1 MATITT
7 LKSGD
12 YTDTLVWSTGTVPVD
27 GDKVTISKLGTAT
40 SRTTSS
46 SISSGATSVP
56 VTAGTGTGLIGEVIE
71 FDSRPGEYYEL
82 TTGFTASASTA
93 VVTPALA
100 GAIASGATLRNRGHK
115 VKLLGT
121 RVAGDDTSTGV
132 TVNGV
137 LYWDRAANSSLQ
149 VKGTYTV
156 SATGTEDRGTAAD
169 PLTAVNATL
178 LLNYSAALAI
188 GKYGATYSAGG
199 RCLHYGKTRTRKTT
213 TTGALTAGAT
223 SFTVT
228 SAAGWADGDSLLIFP
243 TAQGSSTAVLEER
256 TIASGGVSGNTVT
269 ITSGLTNSKLT
280 GAYVANLTSNIQT
293 LDFNTSFGANTVTF
307 TAGSAGLLDDK
318 YIYQSEWLLNNTSF
332 VNQYSASGSSAAG
345 QPRQFKAVG
354 SVFKGKPAASVV
366 SLGGTSAGAAFYD
379 GIVYGFLGAPT
390 AASCA
395 GVDVAGAIFAC
406 KAGIPLGTGI
416 NSQNPTRTG
425 PITGTLMYGAQAFAS
440 NGVLL
445 SVGGLFSNNVHMC
458 GLTTAAGGAAS
469 LNFAAP
475 GVNINASDFAPFGM
489 VSTAASYSF
498 TGQTGFTKL
507 TSCLF
512 GSSISAAP
520 TYGSFPDCRVE
531 SWFGTYFG
539 GATNQHEIFDNEGYG
554 FSDAS
559 TRNRGDAA
567 LRITNRTTTP
577 FTYTFKSA
585 IANGAT
591 KRLVA
596 YLRRNATYGA
606 GSMPQITLSIPGV
619 TSVSSSVTDTADT
632 WFQTD
637 LSITNTTGSTQEVT
651 VTMSANGAANASSS
665 AWFDGV
671 PIYPFVQIVRHYG
684 FVFDESNPFR
694 VVNPVTVASE
704 ATAAAYTGVTVN
716 TSTPSITV
724 GAGTTDT
731 WQKLYDGHQAWGVAN
746 LTETVLLTSTDGE
759 TFSLPLTCKL
769 DWPAMPGDKTLS
781 GGWLLLDTPGLLN
794 YRLSGTKIE
803 FQTAGTYNMSG
814 TTFSGTVELVNTSG
828 GSVTVNVPSGT
839 SYTNT
844 GPNITVATPSV
855 TQSVV
860 INGLVSGSRV
870 QVYDT
875 TNSIE
880 LANGTST
887 TSFSWTD
894 SSPASG
900 NRDIRVRIAYVSGVS
915 AKEFIE
921 ANIGTCGTT
930 SGTEALTYLAS
941 QVDDGVYI
949 ANNIDGSTVTGI
961 TISDGIDRMVINIA
975 GGSVS
980 WPQIYAYNVY
990 WLSTSTGVQDDGAIM
1005 TAVDTANYL
1014 VTGFMIRNTNSVAL
1028 SITGGYGRDSATGT
1042 VASLIDTAGSTGNI
1056 YQTPDHVVA
1065 YATGSGLSP
1074 AESAKLMG
1082 LPDAADVWVEPKALT
1097 VGKFLALK

>member
-46 SISSGATSVP
+46 SISAGATNVP

-82 TTGFTASASTA
+82 TTGFTASAGTA

-121 RVAGDDTSTGV
+121 RVAGDDTTTGF

-137 LYWDRAANSSLQ
+137 LYWDRASAASLQ

-156 SATGTEDRGTAAD
+156 SATGTEDRGTAVD
-169 PLTAVNATL
+169 PLTAVTATL
-178 LLNYSAALAI
+178 LCNYSAALAVN
-188 GKYGATYSAGG
+188 KYTYTKTAGG
-199 RCLHYGKTRTRKTT
+199 RIKHYGLNRTRKTT
-213 TTGALTAGAT
+213 LTASAIVGAT
-223 SFTVT
+223 SLTVAAAANWAVGDSIIILPTIANDNSNSFEQRTINSVAGTTIGISAGLTYAKASGAFVLNVSSNIVTAPFDATRGYNTTISSSSASLARDFDVFHSQFLAGTNNGSQAWALSGSSGASDANAVYADSSVFRATTSTSAVVLSGTVKAPILTNCIALDDGAAAGIQSGAAASFTNGAALSTHASGKANISGASPIAFGTMNGNLLAGISVFTTNVSLIGSTGSFIGNTILTGSSFGTHWSIVAPGMTIESNIVDPFNMQT
-228 SAAGWADGDSLLIFP
+228 SAAWG
-243 TAQGSSTAVLEER
+243 
-256 TIASGGVSGNTVT
+256 
-269 ITSGLTNSKLT
+269 IT
-280 GAYVANLTSNIQT
+280 
-293 LDFNTSFGANTVTF
+293 
-307 TAGSAGLLDDK
+307 
-318 YIYQSEWLLNNTSF
+318 
-332 VNQYSASGSSAAG
+332 
-345 QPRQFKAVG
+345 P
-354 SVFKGKPAASVV
+354 
-366 SLGGTSAGAAFYD
+366 TSARNSIKGTRF
-379 GIVYGFLGAPT
+379 VQEPT
-390 AASCA
+390 W
-395 GVDVAGAIFAC
+395 V
-406 KAGIPLGTGI
+406 
-416 NSQNPTRTG
+416 
-425 PITGTLMYGAQAFAS
+425 
-440 NGVLL
+440 
-445 SVGGLFSNNVHMC
+445 
-458 GLTTAAGGAAS
+458 
-469 LNFAAP
+469 
-475 GVNINASDFAPFGM
+475 
-489 VSTAASYSF
+489 
-498 TGQTGFTKL
+498 
-507 TSCLF
+507 
-512 GSSISAAP
+512 
-520 TYGSFPDCRVE
+520 
-531 SWFGTYFG
+531 FGTYPNCRITSTFSTG
-539 GATNQHEIFDNEGYG
+539 RTTSRTHEIWDDVGYAYA
-554 FSDAS
+554 DTS

-567 LRITNRTTTP
+567 LNVSNRTTSP
-577 FTYTFKSA
+577 FVYTFTAA

-619 TSVSSSVTDTADT
+619 TSVSSSVTDAADT
-632 WFQTD
+632 WFPAD

-651 VTMSANGAANASSS
+651 VTMSANGAANSASS

-671 PIYPFVQIVRHYG
+671 PIYPFVQAVRHYG

-694 VVNPVTVASE
+694 VVNPVTVANE
-704 ATAAAYTGVTVN
+704 ATAAAYTGVAVN

-746 LTETVLLTSTDGE
+746 LTQTVLLTSTDGQ
-759 TFSLPLTCKL
+759 TFNLPLACKL
-769 DWPAMPGDKTLS
+769 SWPAMPGDKTLS
-781 GGWLLLDTPGLLN
+781 GGWLLLATPGLLN

-855 TQSVV
+855 TQSVT

-875 TNSIE
+875 TNSVE

-900 NRDIRVRIAYVSGVS
+900 SRDIRVRIAYVSGVS

-941 QVDDGVYI
+941 QIDDSVYI

-990 WLSTSTGVQDDGAIM
+990 WLSTSTGIQDDGAIM